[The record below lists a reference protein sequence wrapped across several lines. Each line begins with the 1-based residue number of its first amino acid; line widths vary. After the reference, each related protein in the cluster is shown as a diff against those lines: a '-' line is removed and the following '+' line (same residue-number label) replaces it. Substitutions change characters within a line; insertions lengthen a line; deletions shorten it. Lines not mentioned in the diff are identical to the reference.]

1 MASFQDP
8 GTVSDEAAYA
18 GDFVDYLNESCSPFH
33 CVAEVK
39 RRLLAAGFT
48 QLDERKPWS
57 GPAEVVR
64 RGGRYFVTRN
74 GSSLI
79 AFAVGGA
86 FDAAT
91 SGAIVIGGHTDS
103 PCPKLK
109 PVSTLEKDGHVML
122 GVVGYGGI
130 WHSWFDRD
138 LTVKPGGGPLT
149 DGLHRASSACPRPLP
164 HPHPRHPPQQR
175 RRAQELLAQPA
186 GASMYIHTLGLKAA
200 LSLSL
205 PLLPDSCGI
214 PAHFFLPFPPSS
226 GRPTSLRY
234 WRRRSRRRSG
244 RRREARP

>member
-86 FDAAT
+86 F
-91 SGAIVIGGHTDS
+91 AIVRAVSRLRTAGRNANAPIGLTIGRAAKETS
-103 PCPKLK
+103 PL
-109 PVSTLEKDGHVML
+109 
-122 GVVGYGGI
+122 
-130 WHSWFDRD
+130 
-138 LTVKPGGGPLT
+138 
-149 DGLHRASSACPRPLP
+149 
-164 HPHPRHPPQQR
+164 
-175 RRAQELLAQPA
+175 
-186 GASMYIHTLGLKAA
+186 
-200 LSLSL
+200 
-205 PLLPDSCGI
+205 
-214 PAHFFLPFPPSS
+214 
-226 GRPTSLRY
+226 
-234 WRRRSRRRSG
+234 
-244 RRREARP
+244 

>member
-1 MASFQDP
+1 MD
-8 GTVSDEAAYA
+8 TTEDEAAYA
-18 GDFVDYLNESCSPFH
+18 NDFVDYLNESCSPFH

-57 GPAEVVR
+57 GPAPDELTSGAVR

-122 GVVGYGGI
+122 GVVGYGGGI

-138 LTVKPGGGPLT
+138 LTVVGRAVVRDPA
-149 DGLHRASSACPRPLP
+149 DGKVTPRLVRVPKALCRIP
-164 HPHPRHPPQQR
+164 T
-175 RRAQELLAQPA
+175 LA
-186 GASMYIHTLGLKAA
+186 IH
-200 LSLSL
+200 LSNGDERKNFSPNLQV
-205 PLLPDSCGI
+205 
-214 PAHFFLPFPPSS
+214 
-226 GRPTSLRY
+226 RPCIYTH
-234 WRRRSRRRSG
+234 WV
-244 RRREARP
+244 